1 MILSKDL
8 IPAFDTIKYSISG
21 YVLSFSEGSFK
32 KNPLRQKILRETHK
46 QVCEINLLLITK

>member
-8 IPAFDTIKYSISG
+8 IPAFDTIKYSVSG

-32 KNPLRQKILRETHK
+32 KKPSQTKDFKRNSQTGLR
-46 QVCEINLLLITK
+46 N